1 MDVEG
6 SKPEEQAIKSNK
18 SWQQSNPTSKIQERE
33 MKKHRKR
40 LESHTRCNDKQRE
53 EHEEVT
59 RHW

>member
-40 LESHTRCNDKQRE
+40 LE
-53 EHEEVT
+53 
-59 RHW
+59 